1 MFGRVRST
9 LSRWFPFNR
18 VDRIC
23 LRFALSILVPFS
35 VLWIFLIAL
44 AGTGPVHLAAACLAW
59 AAKVELLIVLPVW
72 LMARLAY
79 SLYQIMSHSL
89 R

>member
-1 MFGRVRST
+1 MLASVRNT
-9 LSRWFPFNR
+9 VSRWFPFNR

-23 LRFALSILVPFS
+23 LRFAAAILVPFP

-44 AGTGPVHLAAACLAW
+44 AGTGPLHLAAACLLW

-79 SLYQIMSHSL
+79 SLYEIMNHSF

>member
-1 MFGRVRST
+1 MFASVRST
-9 LSRWFPFNR
+9 VSRWFPFNG

-23 LRFALSILVPFS
+23 LRFAVAILVPFS
-35 VLWIFLIAL
+35 ILWIFLIAL
-44 AGTGPVHLAAACLAW
+44 AGTGPVHLAAACLTW
-59 AAKVELLIVLPVW
+59 AAKAELLIVLPVW

-79 SLYQIMSHSL
+79 SLYEIMSHSL